1 MNTVTKTNQ
10 SIRNTMI
17 IPTIIFVS
25 VMLVLST
32 GCTTKKKY
40 NSCVDQNQLFNE
52 QVQRLDAENDLLAS
66 KLVIKAT
73 SESVINSLYEE
84 LVEDLKDE
92 IHDNRVKINQMKSG
106 VVINLTEKVLFPSGA
121 VNLSDEGNQMLTEV
135 GEDLREV
142 PFQVLVVG
150 FTDNVPVGS
159 KLKKSYP
166 TNWELAG
173 ARAALVVRMLAKA
186 GVAKEQ
192 LRAISMAE
200 NMPVASNE
208 TPEGRA
214 DNRRIEIRLR
224 PVIIEE

>member
-52 QVQRLDAENDLLAS
+52 QVQRLDAKNDLLAS

-173 ARAALVVRMLAKA
+173 ARAALIVRMLEKA
-186 GVAKEQ
+186 GVAKKQ
-192 LRAISMAE
+192 LRAVSMAE
-200 NMPVASNE
+200 NMPVASND

-224 PVIIEE
+224 PVVIEE

>member
-173 ARAALVVRMLAKA
+173 ARAALVVRMLEKA

-192 LRAISMAE
+192 LRAVSMAE